1 MIDTT
6 ALRAEA
12 MQQSPQVQ
20 QALASARAARASVSA
35 AKANYWPTLALGA
48 STGLSAT
55 QGTGNGLN
63 NSTRFSLQ
71 LSWNI
76 FDGFAREA
84 QIVTQQSNADLAE
97 AEASDDARAVDAG
110 MTTYLAQLDAAR
122 TSVAI
127 TETSVV
133 AGEEN
138 LRVQRARYEQGVAT
152 IVDVLTAQASLDQ
165 AKVDAVNARFAY
177 LRAKA
182 QLEAFVG
189 RAL

>member
-1 MIDTT
+1 
-6 ALRAEA
+6 

-55 QGTGNGLN
+55 QGTGNGLS
-63 NSTRFSLQ
+63 NSTRFTLQ

-97 AEASDDARAVDAG
+97 AEASDDARAVEAG
-110 MTTYLAQLDAAR
+110 VTTYLAQLDAAR
-122 TSVAI
+122 LSVAI
-127 TETSVV
+127 TQTSVV

-138 LRVQRARYEQGVAT
+138 LRVQQARYQQGVAT
-152 IVDVLTAQASLDQ
+152 IVDVLTAQSSLDQ
-165 AKVDAVNARFAY
+165 AKVDAVNARFDY

-182 QLEAFVG
+182 QLEALVG
-189 RAL
+189 HAL